1 MPTHFTFL
9 TPRPSSVS
17 NAYSLFRAQHEEDMS
32 NVSRLTDIL
41 KRFAALCAAVFFAL
55 LPALASAELVIWH
68 AYRSGEKAA
77 FEKVIEMY
85 NEQQTDENM
94 KARPLAVPYD
104 AYADKITAAIPR
116 GKGPD
121 VYIFAQ
127 DRLGGWV
134 EAGKTVE
141 SIDFY
146 VDDELLDTLLPG
158 MMQAMTYRDTIY
170 GIPLNYKSI
179 TMIYNKDMVTEP
191 PKTVAELL
199 AFAKTKTNVGS
210 GNFGLAYE
218 YSNYFFHAALM
229 NAFGGQVFE
238 PGPAPV
244 IDSPQN
250 IAAIKEMLRWYK
262 TEGVLPDDPSAALI
276 SSLFNTG
283 KAPIIFSGPWF
294 LGEIEGDVE
303 YGLAP
308 LPTVEAAGGEPM
320 RPWLTIEGVY
330 ISPHSDKLDGAFEF
344 ARYLVSEEAAK
355 VLALE
360 GGQLPT
366 NKAIY
371 ELAEIAD
378 NPTLSAFRKQLETA
392 VPMPNYAE
400 MTMMWSP
407 VTTAMNK
414 IVKGSASP
422 EVALAEAQEK
432 IKKDIDVLRTSR

>member
-1 MPTHFTFL
+1 MKQTKTL
-9 TPRPSSVS
+9 NSISKK
-17 NAYSLFRAQHEEDMS
+17 ALA
-32 NVSRLTDIL
+32 
-41 KRFAALCAAVFFAL
+41 FAPAGLIAMA
-55 LPALASAELVIWH
+55 PALASAELIVWH
-68 AYRSGEKAA
+68 AYRGGEKAA
-77 FEKVIEMY
+77 FEKVIAMY
-85 NEQQTDENM
+85 NEQQSDDDA

-141 SIDFY
+141 SVDFY

-158 MMQAMTYRDTIY
+158 MIDAMTYRDTIF
-170 GIPLNYKSI
+170 GIPLNYKSV
-179 TMIYNKDMVTEP
+179 TMIYNKAIVDDP
-191 PKTVAELL
+191 PETVSELIEL
-199 AFAKTKTNVGS
+199 AKKHTNIAS

-218 YSNYFFHAALM
+218 YSNFFFHAALM
-229 NAFGGQVFE
+229 NAFGGRVFA
-238 PGPAPV
+238 PGPEPV
-244 IDSPQN
+244 IDSPEN
-250 IAAIKEMLRWYK
+250 VAAIKEMLRWYK

-276 SSLFNTG
+276 SSLFNSG
-283 KAPIIFSGPWF
+283 KAPIVFSGPWF
-294 LGEIEGDVE
+294 LGEIEADVE

-308 LPTVEAAGGEPM
+308 LPRVEAAGGAPM

-330 ISPHSDKLDGAFEF
+330 ISPQTEKLDEAFEF
-344 ARYLVSEEAAK
+344 ARYLVSEEAAV

-360 GGQLPT
+360 GGQMPT
-366 NKAIY
+366 NKAVY
-371 ELAEIAD
+371 ERPEIAT
-378 NPTLSAFRKQLETA
+378 NETISAFREQLKTA

-400 MTMMWSP
+400 MTLMWSP

-422 EVALAEAQEK
+422 EDALREAQQK
-432 IKKDIDVLRTSR
+432 VKKDIDVLRTSR

>member
-1 MPTHFTFL
+1 MKQTKTL
-9 TPRPSSVS
+9 NSISKK
-17 NAYSLFRAQHEEDMS
+17 ALA
-32 NVSRLTDIL
+32 
-41 KRFAALCAAVFFAL
+41 FAIAGLIAMA
-55 LPALASAELVIWH
+55 PWLASAELIVWH
-68 AYRSGEKAA
+68 AYRGGEKAA
-77 FEKVIEMY
+77 FEKVIAMY
-85 NEQQTDENM
+85 NEQQSDDDA

-141 SIDFY
+141 SVDFY

-158 MMQAMTYRDTIY
+158 MIDAMTYRDTIY

-179 TMIYNKDMVTEP
+179 TMIYNKAIVDDP
-191 PKTVAELL
+191 PETVSELIEL
-199 AFAKTKTNVGS
+199 AKKHTNIAS

-229 NAFGGQVFE
+229 NAFGGRVFA
-238 PGPAPV
+238 PGPEPV
-244 IDSPQN
+244 IDSPEN
-250 IAAIKEMLRWYK
+250 VAAIKEMLRWYK

-276 SSLFNTG
+276 SSLFNSG
-283 KAPIIFSGPWF
+283 KAPIVFSGPWF
-294 LGEIEGDVE
+294 LGEIEADVD

-308 LPTVEAAGGEPM
+308 LPRVEAAGGAPM

-330 ISPHSDKLDGAFEF
+330 ISPQTEKLDEAFEF
-344 ARYLVSEEAAK
+344 ARYLVSEEAAV

-360 GGQLPT
+360 GGQMPT
-366 NKAIY
+366 NKAVY
-371 ELAEIAD
+371 ERAEIAT
-378 NPTLSAFRKQLETA
+378 NETISAFREQLKTA

-400 MTMMWSP
+400 MTLMWSP

-422 EVALAEAQEK
+422 EAALREAQQK
-432 IKKDIDVLRTSR
+432 VKKDIDVLRTSR

>member
-1 MPTHFTFL
+1 MTRTRSIACTSARTL
-9 TPRPSSVS
+9 
-17 NAYSLFRAQHEEDMS
+17 ALAA
-32 NVSRLTDIL
+32 
-41 KRFAALCAAVFFAL
+41 AALFAVV
-55 LPALASAELVIWH
+55 PTLARAELIVWH
-68 AYRSGEKAA
+68 AYRGGEKAA

-85 NEQQTDENM
+85 NAQQTDDAA
-94 KARPLAVPYD
+94 KAKPLAVPYD

-141 SIDFY
+141 SVDFF
-146 VDDELLDTLLPG
+146 VDDELLDSLLPG
-158 MMQAMTYRDTIY
+158 MIDAMTYRDTIY

-179 TMIYNKDMVTEP
+179 TMIYNTEIVEDP
-191 PKTVAELL
+191 PKTVRDMIQV
-199 AFAKTKTNVGS
+199 AKENTNVAS

-229 NAFGGQVFE
+229 NAFGGQVFA
-238 PGPAPV
+238 PGPEPV
-244 IDSPQN
+244 IDSPEN
-250 IAAIKEMLRWYK
+250 IAAIKEMMRWYK
-262 TEGVLPDDPSAALI
+262 TEGVLPDDPSATLI
-276 SSLFNTG
+276 ASLFNSG
-283 KAPIIFSGPWF
+283 KAGIVFSGPWF
-294 LGEIEGDVE
+294 LGEIEGDVA

-308 LPTVEAAGGEPM
+308 LPRVDAAGGEPM

-330 ISPHSDKLDGAFEF
+330 ISPHSQNLDAAYEF
-344 ARYLVSEEAAK
+344 ARYLVSEEAAS

-366 NKAIY
+366 NKAVY
-371 ELAEIAD
+371 EQPEVANNDTLA
-378 NPTLSAFRKQLETA
+378 AFRTQLETA

-400 MTMMWSP
+400 MTLMWSP

-422 EVALAEAQEK
+422 ETALAEAQEK
-432 IKKDIDVLRTSR
+432 VEKDIDVLRTSR

>member
-1 MPTHFTFL
+1 MNQPRNPVRPT
-9 TPRPSSVS
+9 
-17 NAYSLFRAQHEEDMS
+17 
-32 NVSRLTDIL
+32 SRLL
-41 KRFAALCAAVFFAL
+41 AALAAL
-55 LPALASAELVIWH
+55 LTGLAPALACAELVVWH
-68 AYRSGEKAA
+68 AYRGGEKAA

-85 NEQQTDENM
+85 NAGQSGD
-94 KARPLAVPYD
+94 ARAKPLAVPYD

-146 VDDELLDTLLPG
+146 VDDELLDSLLPG
-158 MMQAMTYRDTIY
+158 MMDAMTYRDTIF

-179 TMIYNKDMVTEP
+179 TMIYNTDLVDDP
-191 PKTVAELL
+191 PETVSELITVAKKL
-199 AFAKTKTNVGS
+199 TNEAS

-229 NAFGGQVFE
+229 NAFGGQVFA
-238 PGPAPV
+238 PGPEPV
-244 IDSPQN
+244 IDSAEN
-250 IAAIKEMLRWYK
+250 VAAIKEMMRWYK

-276 SSLFNTG
+276 SSLFNSG
-283 KAPIIFSGPWF
+283 KAAIVFSGPWF
-294 LGEIEGDVE
+294 LGEIEGDVD
-303 YGLAP
+303 YALAP
-308 LPTVEAAGGEPM
+308 LPTVEAANGAPM
-320 RPWLTIEGVY
+320 RPWLTVEGVY
-330 ISPHSDKLDGAFEF
+330 ISPQSDKLEQAYEF
-344 ARYLVSEEAAK
+344 ARFLVSEEAAE

-366 NKAIY
+366 NKAVY
-371 ELAEIAD
+371 KLEAVAN
-378 NPTLSAFRKQLETA
+378 NPALSAFRKQLETA

-400 MTMMWSP
+400 MTLMWSP

-422 EVALAEAQEK
+422 EAALAEAQEK
-432 IKKDIDVLRTSR
+432 VKKDINVLRQSR

>member
-1 MPTHFTFL
+1 MKQTKTL
-9 TPRPSSVS
+9 NSISKK
-17 NAYSLFRAQHEEDMS
+17 ALA
-32 NVSRLTDIL
+32 
-41 KRFAALCAAVFFAL
+41 FATAGLIAMA
-55 LPALASAELVIWH
+55 PALASAELIVWH
-68 AYRSGEKAA
+68 AYRGGEKAA
-77 FEKVIEMY
+77 FEKVIAMY
-85 NEQQTDENM
+85 NEQQSDDDA

-141 SIDFY
+141 SVDFY

-158 MMQAMTYRDTIY
+158 MIDAMTYRDTIF
-170 GIPLNYKSI
+170 GIPLNYKSV
-179 TMIYNKDMVTEP
+179 TMIYNKAIVDDP
-191 PKTVAELL
+191 PETVSELIEL
-199 AFAKTKTNVGS
+199 AKKHTNIAS

-218 YSNYFFHAALM
+218 YSNFFFHAALM
-229 NAFGGQVFE
+229 NAFGGRVFA
-238 PGPAPV
+238 PGPEPV
-244 IDSPQN
+244 IDSPEN
-250 IAAIKEMLRWYK
+250 VAAIKEMLRWYK

-276 SSLFNTG
+276 SSLFNSG
-283 KAPIIFSGPWF
+283 KAPIVFSGPWF
-294 LGEIEGDVE
+294 LGEIEADVE

-308 LPTVEAAGGEPM
+308 LPRVEAAGGAPM

-330 ISPHSDKLDGAFEF
+330 ISPQTEKLDEAFEF
-344 ARYLVSEEAAK
+344 ARYLVSEEAAV

-360 GGQLPT
+360 GGQMPT
-366 NKAIY
+366 NKAVY
-371 ELAEIAD
+371 ERPEIAT
-378 NPTLSAFRKQLETA
+378 NETISAFREQLKTA

-400 MTMMWSP
+400 MTLMWSP

-422 EVALAEAQEK
+422 EDALREAQQK
-432 IKKDIDVLRTSR
+432 VKKDIDVLRTSR

>member
-1 MPTHFTFL
+1 MKQTKTL
-9 TPRPSSVS
+9 NSIS
-17 NAYSLFRAQHEEDMS
+17 
-32 NVSRLTDIL
+32 
-41 KRFAALCAAVFFAL
+41 KKALAFVTAGLIAMA
-55 LPALASAELVIWH
+55 PALASAELIVWH
-68 AYRSGEKAA
+68 AYRGGEKSA
-77 FEKVIEMY
+77 FVKVIAMY
-85 NEQQTDENM
+85 NEQQSDDDA

-141 SIDFY
+141 SVDFY

-158 MMQAMTYRDTIY
+158 MIDAMTYRDTIF

-179 TMIYNKDMVTEP
+179 TMIYNKAIVDDP
-191 PKTVAELL
+191 PETVSELIEL
-199 AFAKTKTNVGS
+199 AKKHTNIAS

-229 NAFGGQVFE
+229 NAFGGRVFA
-238 PGPAPV
+238 PGPEPV
-244 IDSPQN
+244 IDSPEN
-250 IAAIKEMLRWYK
+250 VAAIKEMLRWYK

-276 SSLFNTG
+276 SSLFNSG
-283 KAPIIFSGPWF
+283 KAPIVFSGPWF
-294 LGEIEGDVE
+294 LGEIEADVD

-308 LPTVEAAGGEPM
+308 LPRVEAAGGAPM

-330 ISPHSDKLDGAFEF
+330 ISPQTEKLDEAFEF
-344 ARYLVSEEAAK
+344 ARYLVSEEAAV

-360 GGQLPT
+360 GGQMPT
-366 NKAIY
+366 NKAVY
-371 ELAEIAD
+371 ERTEIAT
-378 NPTLSAFRKQLETA
+378 NETISAFREQLKTA

-400 MTMMWSP
+400 MTLMWSP

-422 EVALAEAQEK
+422 EAALREAQQK
-432 IKKDIDVLRTSR
+432 VKKDIDVLRTSR

>member
-1 MPTHFTFL
+1 MNNATTTNIFRRLPAILATVFL
-9 TPRPSSVS
+9 
-17 NAYSLFRAQHEEDMS
+17 
-32 NVSRLTDIL
+32 
-41 KRFAALCAAVFFAL
+41 ALA
-55 LPALASAELVIWH
+55 PALASAELVVWH
-68 AYRSGEKAA
+68 AYRGGEKSA

-85 NEQQTDENM
+85 NAQQTDENM

-158 MMQAMTYRDTIY
+158 MMEAMTYRDTIY
-170 GIPLNYKSI
+170 GIPLNHKSI
-179 TMIYNKDMVTEP
+179 TMIYNKELVKEP
-191 PKTVAELL
+191 PKTVAEML
-199 AFAKTKTNVGS
+199 AFAKTQTNIGS

-229 NAFGGQVFE
+229 NAFGGEVFE
-238 PGPAPV
+238 PGPTPV

-262 TEGVLPDDPSAALI
+262 TEGVMPDDPSAALI

-283 KAPIIFSGPWF
+283 KAPIVFSGPWF

-330 ISPHSDKLDGAFEF
+330 ISPQSENLDEAFEF
-344 ARYLVSEEAAK
+344 ARYLVSEEAAE

-366 NKAIY
+366 NKAVY
-371 ELAEIAD
+371 ALPEIE
-378 NPTLSAFRKQLETA
+378 NNSTLSAFRKQLETA

-414 IVKGSASP
+414 IVKGSSSP
-422 EVALAEAQEK
+422 EAALAEAQAK
-432 IKKDIDVLRTSR
+432 VKKDIDVLRTSR

>member
-1 MPTHFTFL
+1 MKQTKT
-9 TPRPSSVS
+9 
-17 NAYSLFRAQHEEDMS
+17 
-32 NVSRLTDIL
+32 L
-41 KRFAALCAAVFFAL
+41 KSISKKALAFATAGLIAIA
-55 LPALASAELVIWH
+55 PALASAELIVWH
-68 AYRSGEKAA
+68 AYRGGEKAA
-77 FEKVIEMY
+77 FEQVIAMY
-85 NEQQTDENM
+85 NEQQSDDDA

-141 SIDFY
+141 SVDFY

-158 MMQAMTYRDTIY
+158 MIDAMTYRDTIF

-179 TMIYNKDMVTEP
+179 TMIYNKAIVDDP
-191 PKTVAELL
+191 PETVSELIEL
-199 AFAKTKTNVGS
+199 AKKHTNIAS

-229 NAFGGQVFE
+229 NAFGGRVFA
-238 PGPAPV
+238 PGPEPV
-244 IDSPQN
+244 IDSPEN
-250 IAAIKEMLRWYK
+250 VAAIKEMLRWYK

-276 SSLFNTG
+276 SSLFNSG
-283 KAPIIFSGPWF
+283 KAPIVFSGPWF
-294 LGEIEGDVE
+294 LGEIEADVD

-308 LPTVEAAGGEPM
+308 LPRVEAAGGAPM

-330 ISPHSDKLDGAFEF
+330 ISPQTEKLDEAFEF
-344 ARYLVSEEAAK
+344 ARYLVSEEAAV

-360 GGQLPT
+360 GGQMPT
-366 NKAIY
+366 NKAVY
-371 ELAEIAD
+371 ERAEIAT
-378 NPTLSAFRKQLETA
+378 NETVSAFREQLKTA

-400 MTMMWSP
+400 MTLMWSP

-422 EVALAEAQEK
+422 EAALREAQQK
-432 IKKDIDVLRTSR
+432 VKKDIDVLRTSR

>member
-1 MPTHFTFL
+1 MN
-9 TPRPSSVS
+9 
-17 NAYSLFRAQHEEDMS
+17 NATK
-32 NVSRLTDIL
+32 LTDIFNRL
-41 KRFAALCAAVFFAL
+41 PAFCAAVFFAL
-55 LPALASAELVIWH
+55 APVLASAELIVWH
-68 AYRSGEKAA
+68 AYRGDEKTA

-85 NEQQTDENM
+85 NEQQTDENA

-141 SIDFY
+141 SVDFY
-146 VDDELLDTLLPG
+146 IDDELLDSLLPG
-158 MMQAMTYRDTIY
+158 MMEAMTYRDTIY

-179 TMIYNKDMVTEP
+179 TMIYNKNLVKEP
-191 PKTVAELL
+191 PTTVAELL
-199 AFAKTKTNVGS
+199 SFAKTKTNIGS

-238 PGPAPV
+238 PGPTPV
-244 IDSPQN
+244 IDSPEN
-250 IAAIKEMLRWYK
+250 VAAIKEMLRWYK
-262 TEGVLPDDPSAALI
+262 TEGVMPDDPSAALI
-276 SSLFNTG
+276 SSLFNSG
-283 KAPIIFSGPWF
+283 KAPIVFSGPWF
-294 LGEIEGDVE
+294 LGEIEGDVN

-308 LPTVEAAGGEPM
+308 LPTVEAANGAPM

-330 ISPHSDKLDGAFEF
+330 ISPQSEKFDEAFDF
-344 ARYLVSEEAAK
+344 ARYLISEEAAR

-366 NKAIY
+366 NKAVY
-371 ELAEIAD
+371 ELPEIA
-378 NPTLSAFRKQLETA
+378 NNSTLSAFRKQLETA

-422 EVALAEAQEK
+422 EAALAEAQERV
-432 IKKDIDVLRTSR
+432 KKDIDVLRTSR

>member
-1 MPTHFTFL
+1 MKQTKT
-9 TPRPSSVS
+9 
-17 NAYSLFRAQHEEDMS
+17 
-32 NVSRLTDIL
+32 L
-41 KRFAALCAAVFFAL
+41 KSISKKALAFATAGLIAIA
-55 LPALASAELVIWH
+55 PALASAELIVWH
-68 AYRSGEKAA
+68 AYRGGEKAA
-77 FEKVIEMY
+77 FEKVIAMY
-85 NEQQTDENM
+85 NEQQSDDDA

-141 SIDFY
+141 SVDFY

-158 MMQAMTYRDTIY
+158 MIDAMTYRDTIY

-179 TMIYNKDMVTEP
+179 TMIYNKAIVDDP
-191 PKTVAELL
+191 PETVSELIEL
-199 AFAKTKTNVGS
+199 AKKHTNIAS

-229 NAFGGQVFE
+229 NAFGGRVFA
-238 PGPAPV
+238 PGPEPV
-244 IDSPQN
+244 IDSPEN
-250 IAAIKEMLRWYK
+250 VAAIKEMLRWYK

-276 SSLFNTG
+276 SSLFNSG
-283 KAPIIFSGPWF
+283 KAPIVFSGPWF
-294 LGEIEGDVE
+294 LGEIEADVD

-308 LPTVEAAGGEPM
+308 LPRVEAAGGAPM

-330 ISPHSDKLDGAFEF
+330 ISPQTEKLDEAFEF
-344 ARYLVSEEAAK
+344 ARYLVSEEAAV

-360 GGQLPT
+360 GGQMPT
-366 NKAIY
+366 NKAVY
-371 ELAEIAD
+371 ERAEIAT
-378 NPTLSAFRKQLETA
+378 NETISAFREQLKTA

-400 MTMMWSP
+400 MTLMWSP

-422 EVALAEAQEK
+422 EAALREAQQK
-432 IKKDIDVLRTSR
+432 VKKDIDVLRTSR

>member
-1 MPTHFTFL
+1 ML
-9 TPRPSSVS
+9 
-17 NAYSLFRAQHEEDMS
+17 HEEDMNNATIS
-32 NVSRLTDIL
+32 NIFRRLPAL
-41 KRFAALCAAVFFAL
+41 FAALIFAL
-55 LPALASAELVIWH
+55 APALASAELVVWH
-68 AYRSGEKAA
+68 AYRGGEKSA

-85 NEQQTDENM
+85 NAQQTDENM

-121 VYIFAQ
+121 IYIFAQ

-158 MMQAMTYRDTIY
+158 MMDAMTYRDTVY

-238 PGPAPV
+238 PGPSPV
-244 IDSPQN
+244 IDSAEN

-262 TEGVLPDDPSAALI
+262 TEGVMPDDPSAALI

-283 KAPIIFSGPWF
+283 KAPIVFSGPWF
-294 LGEIEGDVE
+294 LGEIEGDVD

-308 LPTVEAAGGEPM
+308 LPTVEAAGGAPM

-330 ISPHSDKLDGAFEF
+330 ISPQSDKLDEAYEF
-344 ARYLVSEEAAK
+344 ARYLVSEEAAE

-366 NKAIY
+366 NKAVY
-371 ELAEIAD
+371 ELPEIA
-378 NPTLSAFRKQLETA
+378 NNSTLSAFRKQLETA

-422 EVALAEAQEK
+422 EAALAEAQEK
-432 IKKDIDVLRTSR
+432 VNNDIDVLRTSR

>member
-1 MPTHFTFL
+1 MN
-9 TPRPSSVS
+9 
-17 NAYSLFRAQHEEDMS
+17 NATTTNLFRRLPAIFAI
-32 NVSRLTDIL
+32 VSFTL
-41 KRFAALCAAVFFAL
+41 A
-55 LPALASAELVIWH
+55 PALASAELVVWH
-68 AYRSGEKAA
+68 AYRGGEKSA

-85 NEQQTDENM
+85 NAQQTDENM

-141 SIDFY
+141 SVDFY
-146 VDDELLDTLLPG
+146 IDDELLDSLLPG
-158 MMQAMTYRDTIY
+158 MMEAMTYRDTIY

-179 TMIYNKDMVTEP
+179 TMIYNKNLVKEP

-199 AFAKTKTNVGS
+199 AFAKTKTNVAS

-229 NAFGGQVFE
+229 NAFGGQVFA
-238 PGPAPV
+238 PGPTPV
-244 IDSPQN
+244 IDSPEN
-250 IAAIKEMLRWYK
+250 VAAIKEMLRWYK

-283 KAPIIFSGPWF
+283 KAPIVFSGPWF
-294 LGEIEGDVE
+294 LGEIEGDVD

-308 LPTVEAAGGEPM
+308 LPTVEAANGSPM

-330 ISPHSDKLDGAFEF
+330 ISPQSEKLDAAFEF
-344 ARYLVSEEAAK
+344 ARYLVSEEAAR

-366 NKAIY
+366 NKAVY
-371 ELAEIAD
+371 ELPEIA
-378 NPTLSAFRKQLETA
+378 NNTTLSAFRKQLETA

-422 EVALAEAQEK
+422 ERALAEAQEK
-432 IKKDIDVLRTSR
+432 VKKDIDVLRTSR

>member
-1 MPTHFTFL
+1 MKHAVTPGFIAAVGLFLL
-9 TPRPSSVS
+9 TPS
-17 NAYSLFRAQHEEDMS
+17 
-32 NVSRLTDIL
+32 
-41 KRFAALCAAVFFAL
+41 
-55 LPALASAELVIWH
+55 LASAELIVWH
-68 AYRSGEKAA
+68 AYRGGEKAA

-85 NEQQTDENM
+85 NAQQADASTM
-94 KARPLAVPYD
+94 AKPLAVPYD

-134 EAGKTVE
+134 EAGQTVE
-141 SIDFY
+141 SVDFF
-146 VDDELLDTLLPG
+146 VDDELLDSLLPG
-158 MMQAMTYRDTIY
+158 MIDAMTYRDTIY

-179 TMIYNKDMVTEP
+179 TMIYNPEVVEDP
-191 PKTVAELL
+191 PATVRDLITVA
-199 AFAKTKTNVGS
+199 KQNTNVAS

-229 NAFGGQVFE
+229 NAFGGQVFA
-238 PGPAPV
+238 PGPEPV
-244 IDSPQN
+244 IDSDEN
-250 IAAIKEMLRWYK
+250 ISSIKEMLRWYK

-276 SSLFNTG
+276 ASLFNSG
-283 KAPIIFSGPWF
+283 KAPIVFSGPWF
-294 LGEIEGDVE
+294 LGEIEEDVP
-303 YGLAP
+303 YSLAP
-308 LPTVEAAGGEPM
+308 LPTVEAAGGAPM

-330 ISPHSDKLDGAFEF
+330 ISPQSQDIDQAYEF
-344 ARYLVSEEAAK
+344 ARFLVSEEAAS

-366 NKAIY
+366 NQAVY
-371 ELAEIAD
+371 AQSEVANNETLA
-378 NPTLSAFRKQLETA
+378 AFRAQLENA

-400 MTMMWSP
+400 MTLMWSP

-422 EVALAEAQEK
+422 EAALAEAQKKVE
-432 IKKDIDVLRTSR
+432 KDIDVLRTSR

>member
-1 MPTHFTFL
+1 MKQTKTL
-9 TPRPSSVS
+9 NSISKK
-17 NAYSLFRAQHEEDMS
+17 ALA
-32 NVSRLTDIL
+32 
-41 KRFAALCAAVFFAL
+41 FATAGLIAMA
-55 LPALASAELVIWH
+55 PALASAELIVWH
-68 AYRSGEKAA
+68 AYRGGEKAA
-77 FEKVIEMY
+77 FEKVIAMY
-85 NEQQTDENM
+85 NEQQSDDDA

-141 SIDFY
+141 SVDFY

-158 MMQAMTYRDTIY
+158 MIDAMTYRDTIF
-170 GIPLNYKSI
+170 GIPLNYKSV
-179 TMIYNKDMVTEP
+179 TMIYNKAIVDDP
-191 PKTVAELL
+191 PETVSELIEL
-199 AFAKTKTNVGS
+199 AKKHTNIAS

-218 YSNYFFHAALM
+218 YSNFFFHAALM
-229 NAFGGQVFE
+229 NAFGGRVFA
-238 PGPAPV
+238 PGPEPV
-244 IDSPQN
+244 IDSPEN
-250 IAAIKEMLRWYK
+250 VAAIKEMLRWYK

-276 SSLFNTG
+276 SSLFNSG
-283 KAPIIFSGPWF
+283 KAPIVFSGPWF
-294 LGEIEGDVE
+294 LGEIEADVE

-308 LPTVEAAGGEPM
+308 LPRVEAAGGAPM

-330 ISPHSDKLDGAFEF
+330 ISPQTEKLDEAFEF
-344 ARYLVSEEAAK
+344 ARYLVSEEAAV

-360 GGQLPT
+360 GGQMPT
-366 NKAIY
+366 NKAVY
-371 ELAEIAD
+371 ERPEIAT
-378 NPTLSAFRKQLETA
+378 NETISAFREQLKTA

-400 MTMMWSP
+400 MTLMWSP

-422 EVALAEAQEK
+422 EAALREAQQK
-432 IKKDIDVLRTSR
+432 VKKDIDVLRTSR

>member
-1 MPTHFTFL
+1 MTHQRRIVTL
-9 TPRPSSVS
+9 IAGV
-17 NAYSLFRAQHEEDMS
+17 A
-32 NVSRLTDIL
+32 
-41 KRFAALCAAVFFAL
+41 AAVL
-55 LPALASAELVIWH
+55 GMLPTLAAAELVVWH
-68 AYRSGEKAA
+68 AYRGGEKAA

-85 NEQQTDENM
+85 NAGQSDAA
-94 KARPLAVPYD
+94 ARAKPLAVPYD

-146 VDDELLDTLLPG
+146 MDDELLDSLLPG
-158 MMQAMTYRDTIY
+158 MIDAMTYRETIY

-179 TMIYNKDMVTEP
+179 TMIYNTDLVDDP
-191 PKTVAELL
+191 PETVSEMIAI
-199 AFAKTKTNVGS
+199 AKKLTNKAS

-229 NAFGGQVFE
+229 NAFGGQVFA
-238 PGPAPV
+238 PGPEPV
-244 IDSPQN
+244 IDSPEN
-250 IAAIKEMLRWYK
+250 VAAIKEMLRWYK
-262 TEGVLPDDPSAALI
+262 TEGVMPDDPSAALI
-276 SSLFNTG
+276 SSLFNSG
-283 KAPIIFSGPWF
+283 KAAIVFSGPWF
-294 LGEIEGDVE
+294 LGEIEGDVD
-303 YGLAP
+303 YALAP
-308 LPTVEAAGGEPM
+308 LPKVEAAKGAPM
-320 RPWLTIEGVY
+320 RPWLTVEGVY
-330 ISPHSDKLDGAFEF
+330 ISPQSDKLDAAFEF
-344 ARYLVSEEAAK
+344 ARFLVSEEAAE

-366 NKAIY
+366 NKAVY
-371 ELAEIAD
+371 ELDAVAG

-400 MTMMWSP
+400 MTLMWSP

-422 EVALAEAQEK
+422 EAALAEAQEK
-432 IKKDIDVLRTSR
+432 VEKDIEVLRQSR

>member
-1 MPTHFTFL
+1 MKQTKT
-9 TPRPSSVS
+9 
-17 NAYSLFRAQHEEDMS
+17 
-32 NVSRLTDIL
+32 L
-41 KRFAALCAAVFFAL
+41 KSISKKALAFATAGLIAIA
-55 LPALASAELVIWH
+55 PALASAELIVWH
-68 AYRSGEKAA
+68 AYRGGEKAA
-77 FEKVIEMY
+77 FEQVIAMY
-85 NEQQTDENM
+85 NEQQSDDDA

-141 SIDFY
+141 SVDFY

-158 MMQAMTYRDTIY
+158 MIDAMTYRDTIF

-179 TMIYNKDMVTEP
+179 TMIYNKAIVDDP
-191 PKTVAELL
+191 PETVSELIEL
-199 AFAKTKTNVGS
+199 AKKHTNIAS

-229 NAFGGQVFE
+229 NAFGGRVFA
-238 PGPAPV
+238 PGPEPV
-244 IDSPQN
+244 IDSPEN
-250 IAAIKEMLRWYK
+250 VAAIKEMLRWYK
-262 TEGVLPDDPSAALI
+262 KEGVLPDDPSAALI
-276 SSLFNTG
+276 SSRFNSG
-283 KAPIIFSGPWF
+283 KAPIVFSGPWF
-294 LGEIEGDVE
+294 LGEIEADVD

-308 LPTVEAAGGEPM
+308 LPRVEAAGGAPM

-330 ISPHSDKLDGAFEF
+330 ISPQTEKLDEAFEF
-344 ARYLVSEEAAK
+344 ARYLVSEEAAV

-360 GGQLPT
+360 GGQMPT
-366 NKAIY
+366 NKAVY
-371 ELAEIAD
+371 ERAEIAT
-378 NPTLSAFRKQLETA
+378 NETVSAFREQLKTA

-400 MTMMWSP
+400 MTLMWSP

-422 EVALAEAQEK
+422 EAALREAQQK
-432 IKKDIDVLRTSR
+432 VKKDIDVLRTSR

>member
-1 MPTHFTFL
+1 MKQTKTL
-9 TPRPSSVS
+9 NSIS
-17 NAYSLFRAQHEEDMS
+17 
-32 NVSRLTDIL
+32 
-41 KRFAALCAAVFFAL
+41 KKALAFVTAGLIAMA
-55 LPALASAELVIWH
+55 PALASAELIVWH
-68 AYRSGEKAA
+68 AYRGGEKSA
-77 FEKVIEMY
+77 FVKVIAMY
-85 NEQQTDENM
+85 NEQQSDDDA

-141 SIDFY
+141 SVDFY

-158 MMQAMTYRDTIY
+158 MIDAMTYRDTIF

-179 TMIYNKDMVTEP
+179 TMIYNKAIVDDP
-191 PKTVAELL
+191 PETVSELIEL
-199 AFAKTKTNVGS
+199 AKKHTNIAS

-218 YSNYFFHAALM
+218 YSNFFFHAALM
-229 NAFGGQVFE
+229 NAFGGRVFA
-238 PGPAPV
+238 PGPEPV
-244 IDSPQN
+244 IDSPEN
-250 IAAIKEMLRWYK
+250 VAAIKEMLRWYK

-276 SSLFNTG
+276 SSLFNSG
-283 KAPIIFSGPWF
+283 KAPIVFSGPWF
-294 LGEIEGDVE
+294 LGEIEADVD

-308 LPTVEAAGGEPM
+308 LPRVEAAGGAPM

-330 ISPHSDKLDGAFEF
+330 ISPQTEKLDEAFEF
-344 ARYLVSEEAAK
+344 ARYLVSEEAAV

-360 GGQLPT
+360 GGQMPT
-366 NKAIY
+366 NKAVY
-371 ELAEIAD
+371 ERTEIAT
-378 NPTLSAFRKQLETA
+378 NETISAFREQLKTA

-400 MTMMWSP
+400 MTLMWSP

-422 EVALAEAQEK
+422 EAALREAQQK
-432 IKKDIDVLRTSR
+432 VKKDIDVLRTSR

>member
-1 MPTHFTFL
+1 MN
-9 TPRPSSVS
+9 
-17 NAYSLFRAQHEEDMS
+17 NAIK
-32 NVSRLTDIL
+32 LTDIF
-41 KRFAALCAAVFFAL
+41 KRLPAFCAAVFFAL
-55 LPALASAELVIWH
+55 TPVLASAELIVWH
-68 AYRSGEKAA
+68 AYRGDEKTA

-85 NEQQTDENM
+85 NEQQTDENA

-146 VDDELLDTLLPG
+146 VDDELRDSLLPG
-158 MMQAMTYRDTIY
+158 MMDAMTYRDTVF

-179 TMIYNKDMVTEP
+179 TMIYNKDVVKEP
-191 PKTVAELL
+191 PTTVAELL
-199 AFAKTKTNVGS
+199 SFAKTKTNVGS

-229 NAFGGQVFE
+229 NAFGGEVFA
-238 PGPAPV
+238 PGPEPV
-244 IDSPQN
+244 IDSPEN
-250 IAAIKEMLRWYK
+250 VAAIKEMLRWYK

-283 KAPIIFSGPWF
+283 KAPIVFSGPWF

-308 LPTVEAAGGEPM
+308 LPTVEAANGAPM

-330 ISPHSDKLDGAFEF
+330 ISPQSEKLDEAFDF
-344 ARYLVSEEAAK
+344 ARYLITEEAAK

-366 NKAIY
+366 NKAVY
-371 ELAEIAD
+371 ELPEIA
-378 NPTLSAFRKQLETA
+378 NNSTLSAFRKQLETA

-422 EVALAEAQEK
+422 EAALAEAQERV
-432 IKKDIDVLRTSR
+432 KKDIDVLRTSR

>member
-1 MPTHFTFL
+1 MKQTKTL
-9 TPRPSSVS
+9 NSISKK
-17 NAYSLFRAQHEEDMS
+17 ALA
-32 NVSRLTDIL
+32 
-41 KRFAALCAAVFFAL
+41 FAIAGLIAMA
-55 LPALASAELVIWH
+55 PALASAELIVWH
-68 AYRSGEKAA
+68 AYRGGEKAA
-77 FEKVIEMY
+77 FEKVIAMY
-85 NEQQTDENM
+85 NEQQSDDDA

-141 SIDFY
+141 SVDFY

-158 MMQAMTYRDTIY
+158 MIDAMTYRDTIF

-179 TMIYNKDMVTEP
+179 TMIYNKAIVDDP
-191 PKTVAELL
+191 PETVSELIEL
-199 AFAKTKTNVGS
+199 AKKHTNIAS

-218 YSNYFFHAALM
+218 YSNFFFHAALM
-229 NAFGGQVFE
+229 NAFGGRVFA
-238 PGPAPV
+238 PGPEPV
-244 IDSPQN
+244 IDSPEN
-250 IAAIKEMLRWYK
+250 VAAIKEMLRWYK

-276 SSLFNTG
+276 SSLFNSG
-283 KAPIIFSGPWF
+283 KAPIVFSGPWF
-294 LGEIEGDVE
+294 LGEIEADVD

-308 LPTVEAAGGEPM
+308 LPRVEAAGGAPM

-330 ISPHSDKLDGAFEF
+330 ISPQSEKLDEAFEF
-344 ARYLVSEEAAK
+344 ARYLVSEEAAV

-360 GGQLPT
+360 GGQMPT
-366 NKAIY
+366 NKAVY
-371 ELAEIAD
+371 ERAEIAT
-378 NPTLSAFRKQLETA
+378 NETISAFREQLKTA

-400 MTMMWSP
+400 MTLMWSP

-422 EVALAEAQEK
+422 EAALREAQQK
-432 IKKDIDVLRTSR
+432 VKKDIDVLRTSR